1 MRLST
6 LAIATLTVL
15 SLNSQAALIGPI
27 HKYIHTSGKVVE
39 LHGINQAKGTAYYFD
54 YQLSKRVEVSLA
66 DVSKETKSR
75 INGIKA
81 GEFVLAQTEQG
92 ETVCTTYNVFEN
104 GMSYLGCRTG
114 KMMEHIGPARFAV
127 GGYIAD
133 TKNIA
138 GEVSEVSGFQKG
150 EKVILLKAAGSLKS
164 GKKVKIKAIFDD
176 GVALVESANPL
187 AALDTSSTLLKT
199 NVEVVQLQ
207 DLQKI

>member
-6 LAIATLTVL
+6 LAITAVAVF

-39 LHGINQAKGTAYYFD
+39 LQGINQSKGTAYYFD
-54 YQLSKRVEVSLA
+54 YELGKRIVVSLG

-92 ETVCTTYNVFEN
+92 QTVCTTYNVFEN

-114 KMMEHIGPARFAV
+114 KMMEHFGPSRFAV

-133 TKNIA
+133 TKEIGA
-138 GEVSEVSGFQKG
+138 EVSEVAGFQKG
-150 EKVILLKAAGSLKS
+150 EKVILTKDAGYMKA
-164 GKKVKIKAIFDD
+164 GKKVKIKAIFED

-207 DLQKI
+207 DLQEI